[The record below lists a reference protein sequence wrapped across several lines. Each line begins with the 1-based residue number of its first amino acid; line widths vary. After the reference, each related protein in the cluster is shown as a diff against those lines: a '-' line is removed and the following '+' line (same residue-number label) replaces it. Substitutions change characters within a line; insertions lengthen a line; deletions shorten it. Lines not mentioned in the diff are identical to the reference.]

1 MEDVEESLRLQRM
14 EIAGQVHDQ
23 IIPPLFAARM
33 QLEALASKLRSA
45 SEAGKSLQT
54 VATVQASVD
63 RAAEFVVRSTIAA
76 RELLGEVAPPTTGDR
91 YWQQQIELVSDLLS
105 TRVDEN
111 GQPIKLGISGDLP
124 WDSVPTETVIVV
136 TNIVTEAIRNAIRH
150 SNASQIDVVIASP
163 AHRQI
168 EITDNGNGFDP
179 DSIKS
184 NHGMM
189 LMKSRAKSIDGQLQ
203 IDSQVGGPT
212 RLRLT
217 WPE

>member
-1 MEDVEESLRLQRM
+1 MAGVEESLRAQRT

-45 SEAGKSLQT
+45 SGADKS
-54 VATVQASVD
+54 VPCATVQSSVD
-63 RAAEFVVRSTIAA
+63 RAAEFVVQSMMAA
-76 RELLGEVAPPTTGDR
+76 RELLSDVLPPTTGQR

-111 GQPIKLGISGDLP
+111 GQPITLKVSGDFP
-124 WDSVPTETVIVV
+124 WDTIPAETVIVL

-150 SNASQIDVVIASP
+150 SGANRIDVVVASAP
-163 AHRQI
+163 QRQV
-168 EITDNGNGFDP
+168 EITDNGTGFDP
-179 DSIKS
+179 ASIKS

-189 LMKSRAKSIDGQLQ
+189 LMKSRAKSIGGQLK
-203 IDSQVGGPT
+203 IDSQAGGPT
-212 RLRLT
+212 RLTIT

>member
-1 MEDVEESLRLQRM
+1 MSDVEESLRAQRT
-14 EIAGQVHDQ
+14 EIAGQIHDQ

-45 SEAGKSLQT
+45 GEADKSLPS
-54 VATVQASVD
+54 ATIQSSVD
-63 RAAEFVVRSTIAA
+63 RAAEFVVQSMMAA
-76 RELLGEVAPPTTGDR
+76 RELLSEVAPPTTGER

-111 GQPIKLGISGDLP
+111 SQPIKLEISGYFP
-124 WDSVPTETVIVV
+124 WDTMPAETSIVV

-150 SNASQIDVVIASP
+150 SNAGKIDVVIAPSP
-163 AHRQI
+163 SRRI
-168 EITDNGNGFDP
+168 EVTDNGTGFDP
-179 DSIKS
+179 ASIKS

-189 LMKSRAKSIDGQLQ
+189 LMKSRAKSIGGQLK
-203 IDSQVGGPT
+203 IDSRVGGPT
-212 RLRLT
+212 RLTLT